1 MLVFYEKAVSMY
13 PRMDSQQEISGM
25 TGCAMR
31 MAEAYE
37 DVCKH
42 FDVSDDEKKGRI
54 GSGLWFMILT
64 NLTHHK
70 SKTPLFH

>member
-1 MLVFYEKAVSMY
+1 
-13 PRMDSQQEISGM
+13 
-25 TGCAMR
+25 MR
-31 MAEAYE
+31 PLLSSLKDGEVHHFNEAYE

-54 GSGLWFMILT
+54 GSGLWFMIST

-70 SKTPLFH
+70 SKT